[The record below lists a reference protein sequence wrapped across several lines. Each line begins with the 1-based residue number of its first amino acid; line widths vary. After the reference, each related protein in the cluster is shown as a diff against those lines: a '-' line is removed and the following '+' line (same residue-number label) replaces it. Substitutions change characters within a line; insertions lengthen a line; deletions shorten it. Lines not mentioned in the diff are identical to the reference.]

1 MCVCYHIMM
10 PNACFTKQK
19 VVVEKNNLFKCIFD
33 TSKIHLNEW
42 SKKTI
47 VQKEIY
53 KNTSKE
59 NGYKSHGAKRE
70 N

>member
-1 MCVCYHIMM
+1 MM
-10 PNACFTKQK
+10 PNACYTKQK

-47 VQKEIY
+47 VQKEIHS
-53 KNTSKE
+53 NTSKK
-59 NGYKSHGAKRE
+59 NDYQSHGTKCDY
-70 N
+70 

>member
-1 MCVCYHIMM
+1 MM

-33 TSKIHLNEW
+33 SSKIHLNEW

-47 VQKEIY
+47 EQKEIY
-53 KNTSKE
+53 KHTSKE

>member
-1 MCVCYHIMM
+1 MM

-33 TSKIHLNEW
+33 SSKIHLNEW

-47 VQKEIY
+47 VQKEIHS
-53 KNTSKE
+53 NTSKE
-59 NGYKSHGAKRE
+59 NDYQSHGTKCDY
-70 N
+70 

>member
-1 MCVCYHIMM
+1 MM
-10 PNACFTKQK
+10 PNACYTKQK

-59 NGYKSHGAKRE
+59 NGYKPHGT
-70 N
+70 

>member
-1 MCVCYHIMM
+1 VLS
-10 PNACFTKQK
+10 
-19 VVVEKNNLFKCIFD
+19 EKSIYLNVFLI
-33 TSKIHLNEW
+33 SKIHLNEW

-59 NGYKSHGAKRE
+59 NGYKPYGT
-70 N
+70 

>member
-1 MCVCYHIMM
+1 ML
-10 PNACFTKQK
+10 
-19 VVVEKNNLFKCIFD
+19 VEQNKKCCQKNNLFKCIFD

-59 NGYKSHGAKRE
+59 NGYKPYGT
-70 N
+70 

>member
-1 MCVCYHIMM
+1 MM
-10 PNACFTKQK
+10 PNAYFFKTKS
-19 VVVEKNNLFKCIFD
+19 VVRKINLFKCIFD

-47 VQKEIY
+47 VQKEIH

>member
-1 MCVCYHIMM
+1 MM

-33 TSKIHLNEW
+33 SSKIHLNEW

-47 VQKEIY
+47 EQKEIY
-53 KNTSKE
+53 KHTSKE
-59 NGYKSHGAKRE
+59 NGYQPHGT
-70 N
+70 

>member
-1 MCVCYHIMM
+1 MM

-47 VQKEIY
+47 EQKEIY
-53 KNTSKE
+53 KHTS
-59 NGYKSHGAKRE
+59 
-70 N
+70 

>member
-1 MCVCYHIMM
+1 MM

-33 TSKIHLNEW
+33 SSKIHLNEW

-47 VQKEIY
+47 VQKEIH

>member
-1 MCVCYHIMM
+1 ML
-10 PNACFTKQK
+10 
-19 VVVEKNNLFKCIFD
+19 VEQNKKCCQKNNLFKCIFD

-59 NGYKSHGAKRE
+59 NGYKPHGA
-70 N
+70 